1 MDLDTLL
8 DQAQALPE
16 PGIPTRHGRQIE
28 RARRIGKRFSRV
40 LGFGEPNA
48 DEWRY
53 LGQALVRGDE
63 PMDRLVAWMMTGS
76 IGEGRALF
84 EKALERGIETIP
96 DAPAPLREFFARYD
110 RAPDWVDTS
119 VLEHGARVGRACGNI
134 GAYVLRDG
142 ALMGGYQAPGFN
154 RVLVMT
160 GALNK
165 GPAKRLA
172 ETSEWW
178 LACTEPGALSR
189 FGDGFKITMRVRLI
203 HALVRRHVAATAD
216 WDVAEDGIPLNQLDM
231 AATQLAFGPAFLIG
245 ARAMGMILTR
255 TDGRAIMH
263 LIRYAGYIM
272 GIEEGLLPETEKEGC
287 KLLYHMLLSV
297 VGQPDEDGR
306 TLATA
311 LADEPL
317 GRSYR
322 RFQSLRRRFERE
334 RNLSVNVFFLGVPGM
349 RNLGLPRRYIPW
361 YPLLSM
367 PYHAARSVA
376 ARIAPEH
383 FARTG
388 RIAQRK
394 WVRTLTGAKNHKVGS
409 SAARIVEAV

>member
-8 DQAQALPE
+8 DQAQALPA
-16 PGIPTRHGRQIE
+16 PGIPARHGRQIQ
-28 RARRIGKRFSRV
+28 RARRIGKRFSSV
-40 LGFGEPNA
+40 LGQGEPTA
-48 DEWRY
+48 AEWHR
-53 LGQALVRGDE
+53 LGQALLRGDE
-63 PMDRLVAWMMTGS
+63 PMDRLVAWMAGGG
-76 IGEGRALF
+76 IGQGRALF
-84 EKALERGIETIP
+84 EQALEHGIETLP

-110 RAPDWVDTS
+110 RAPDWVNAEM
-119 VLEHGARVGRACGNI
+119 LEHGAQLGRACGNI

-189 FGDGFKITMRVRLI
+189 FGEGFKTTMRVRLI
-203 HALVRRHVAATAD
+203 HSLVRRHVASTAV

-245 ARAMGMILTR
+245 ARAMGMMLTR
-255 TDGRAIMH
+255 NDGRAIMH
-263 LIRYAGYIM
+263 LMRYAGYLM

-287 KLLYHMLLSV
+287 KLLYHTLLSV
-297 VGQPDEDGR
+297 VGEPDDDGR
-306 TLATA
+306 TLAKA

-317 GRSYR
+317 GRTYR
-322 RFQSLRRRFERE
+322 GFQRLRRRFERE
-334 RNLSVNVFFLGVPGM
+334 RNLSVNVFFLGLPGM
-349 RNLGLPRRYIPW
+349 RNLGLPRRYVPW
-361 YPLLSM
+361 FPLMAM
-367 PYHAARSVA
+367 PYYAARSVM
-376 ARIAPEH
+376 ARIAPDR
-383 FARTG
+383 FAATG
-388 RIAQRK
+388 RRIQRE
-394 WVRTLTGAKNHKVGS
+394 WVRSLTGTTKHKVGG
-409 SAARIVEAV
+409 SARKIVEAV